1 MLDLSTLTIEDVTS
15 HLRVVDEHMEQATA
29 TMTGKPPLAAV
40 ATASA
45 AARLLQ
51 RRRRSTTTPASAAGR
66 LAIGQRSAQ
75 IASRRR
81 RLRLIWHRL
90 MMMMRPL
97 S

>member
-1 MLDLSTLTIEDVTS
+1 MMLDLSTLTIEDVTS

-51 RRRRSTTTPASAAGR
+51 RRRSTTTPASAAGR